1 MFFFLYFEKYLPYLS
16 YRKSNVCQNNIFLE
30 DNSKRP
36 GRTRLS
42 CAGTPRVSG
51 VCAIS
56 DELC

>member
-1 MFFFLYFEKYLPYLS
+1 MSNVFFLYFEKYLPYLS

-42 CAGTPRVSG
+42 CAGTPYVSG
-51 VCAIS
+51 VCA
-56 DELC
+56 